1 MDIEAYRS
9 RKNKSV
15 AELADMLGVK
25 PAAIYNYKYGKSM
38 PSYEAIEKMLLDG
51 AYLSEIFNDDVQ
63 KKVFESFPVEQ
74 SVDIYNSPEF
84 KRGVARAIEDLKKL
98 GVIKSGDV

>member
-9 RKNKSV
+9 RKKRSV

-38 PSYEAIEKMLLDG
+38 PSYEAIEKMLVDG
-51 AYLSEIFNDDVQ
+51 AFLSEIFNDEVQ
-63 KKVFESFPVEQ
+63 KKVFESFNPELCP
-74 SVDIYNSPEF
+74 DIYNSPEF
-84 KRGVARAIEDLKKL
+84 KQGVARAIEDLKKM
-98 GVIKSGDV
+98 GVIK